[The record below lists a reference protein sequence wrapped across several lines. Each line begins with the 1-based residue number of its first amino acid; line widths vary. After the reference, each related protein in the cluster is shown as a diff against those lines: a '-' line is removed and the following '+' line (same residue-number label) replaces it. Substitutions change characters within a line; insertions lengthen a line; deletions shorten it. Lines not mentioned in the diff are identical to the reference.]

1 MFKRIITALL
11 FLAVVIGCQESMQQR
26 AARDAREVTEKK
38 CPMPLTPDG
47 KVVLESIEFDMA
59 TLTWRQHYQLRLD
72 IGDELDVDQVKPL
85 LLEELKNTPSY
96 KPYMDSDFN
105 FQYIYVS
112 MSNPTD
118 TIINLTLTPQDYR

>member
-1 MFKRIITALL
+1 
-11 FLAVVIGCQESMQQR
+11 
-26 AARDAREVTEKK
+26 
-38 CPMPLTPDG
+38 MPLTADG

>member
-118 TIINLTLTPQDYR
+118 TIINITLTPEDYR